1 MSRLD
6 RLTRKWWFILFIV
19 LLFFLPAYSQMPVSG
34 PNSMDL
40 VFAVLSGALINK
52 LTLLNPLF
60 KIAPLLI
67 IAGLFIGG
75 NRFRRA
81 FNIYATL
88 AYFLYALLQNAAIT
102 EQYGIVILT
111 GNLIGIFLVG
121 LTWLREVLL
130 EQNDFSV
137 SSLSLS
143 RWWVM
148 PLAFFAFWMPL
159 NYETLR
165 PDFNLLNIITN
176 DAGLAFCMMTPV
188 YLSVLILFYP
198 QVNPVT
204 LRVTAL
210 AGSVIG
216 FFNLVAVIL
225 DLSSNW
231 WLGVNHL
238 PLMVIS
244 LYALILSLRIPRS
257 DAQ

>member
-1 MSRLD
+1 
-6 RLTRKWWFILFIV
+6 
-19 LLFFLPAYSQMPVSG
+19 
-34 PNSMDL
+34 
-40 VFAVLSGALINK
+40 
-52 LTLLNPLF
+52 
-60 KIAPLLI
+60 
-67 IAGLFIGG
+67 
-75 NRFRRA
+75 
-81 FNIYATL
+81 
-88 AYFLYALLQNAAIT
+88 
-102 EQYGIVILT
+102 
-111 GNLIGIFLVG
+111 
-121 LTWLREVLL
+121 
-130 EQNDFSV
+130 
-137 SSLSLS
+137 
-143 RWWVM
+143 M

-165 PDFNLLNIITN
+165 PDFNLLNIIAN

-244 LYALILSLRIPRS
+244 LYALILSLRMPRS